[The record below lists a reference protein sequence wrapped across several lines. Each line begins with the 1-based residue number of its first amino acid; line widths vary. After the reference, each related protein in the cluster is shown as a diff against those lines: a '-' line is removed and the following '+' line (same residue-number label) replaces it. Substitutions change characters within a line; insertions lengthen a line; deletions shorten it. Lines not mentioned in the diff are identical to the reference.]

1 MIHHVYTHVQLV
13 EKSEGIAYGL
23 DKTLK
28 YPKKYFLVY
37 NMYFCLSTVSYNICI
52 SAFKNKRFVCL
63 FVCITTGGSW
73 EPSSGSY
80 DAERHSLLDS

>member
-1 MIHHVYTHVQLV
+1 MSKFFTGSFLYVNILIFTVSHHVYTHVQLV

-28 YPKKYFLVY
+28 YPKKYFIVY
-37 NMYFCLSTVSYNICI
+37 YLYFCLSTVFYNICI

-63 FVCITTGGSW
+63 FVC
-73 EPSSGSY
+73 
-80 DAERHSLLDS
+80 